1 MKNIS
6 ERIIEALK
14 KSNRISEADIQKALA
29 VYAKEGGGKLA
40 DVLVRMELISENEL
54 ISILGD
60 ELNMPFLNLAKYKL
74 DPDLGQMVPE
84 KLARKYQIV
93 PISKM
98 GKTLTLAVRDP
109 FNILAI
115 DDIAAFTK
123 HKVDC
128 VISTEKEIKNALD
141 RLYTPQDA
149 GQEAP
154 AEAPAAPGAPR
165 PKVVLDDSDDQG
177 SFTLGAEEAS
187 DAPIVKIVDAL
198 LRDAM
203 KKRAS
208 DIHIEPFEKEARV
221 RLRIDGCL
229 EEQPPIPK
237 ASQNAVLTRLKIM
250 SRINITENRIPQDGR
265 FKIKMQNN
273 KEVDFRVSI
282 LPVSHGSK
290 VVMRILDKTSLS
302 LGLEKLGFLP
312 DTLGVMKEGI
322 AAPFGMILITGPTG
336 SGKSTTLYSILNQL
350 NTPEKNIITIED
362 PIEYQVKGITQ
373 IQARSEIGFDFA
385 SGLRAILRQS
395 PDIVMVG
402 EIRDGETADIAVKAS
417 LTGQVVLST
426 LHTNDAPGAMSRLID
441 MKVEPFLIA
450 SSVVLVAAQRLAR
463 KICGHCKEKSPV
475 PAEVFE
481 RLKIDVGKYF
491 PGGQEHVFYKGKGC
505 IYCNKTGYSGRM
517 AILELLL
524 IDDPIRDL
532 IMKRA
537 SAHLIKEHAVQRG
550 MITLREDAIRKFCA
564 GMTTLDEILRVTAEE

>member
-128 VISTEKEIKNALD
+128 VISTEKEITNALD
-141 RLYTPQDA
+141 RLYASQD
-149 GQEAP
+149 GVSETVEQ
-154 AEAPAAPGAPR
+154 APGGPK
-165 PKVVLDDSDDQG
+165 PKVELDESEDQG
-177 SFTLGAEEAS
+177 AFTLGAEEAS

-221 RLRIDGCL
+221 RLRVDGCL
-229 EEQPPIPK
+229 EEQTPIPK
-237 ASQNAVLTRLKIM
+237 TSQNAVLTRLKIM

-273 KEVDFRVSI
+273 K
-282 LPVSHGSK
+282 
-290 VVMRILDKTSLS
+290 
-302 LGLEKLGFLP
+302 
-312 DTLGVMKEGI
+312 
-322 AAPFGMILITGPTG
+322 
-336 SGKSTTLYSILNQL
+336 
-350 NTPEKNIITIED
+350 
-362 PIEYQVKGITQ
+362 
-373 IQARSEIGFDFA
+373 
-385 SGLRAILRQS
+385 
-395 PDIVMVG
+395 
-402 EIRDGETADIAVKAS
+402 
-417 LTGQVVLST
+417 
-426 LHTNDAPGAMSRLID
+426 
-441 MKVEPFLIA
+441 
-450 SSVVLVAAQRLAR
+450 
-463 KICGHCKEKSPV
+463 
-475 PAEVFE
+475 
-481 RLKIDVGKYF
+481 
-491 PGGQEHVFYKGKGC
+491 
-505 IYCNKTGYSGRM
+505 
-517 AILELLL
+517 
-524 IDDPIRDL
+524 
-532 IMKRA
+532 
-537 SAHLIKEHAVQRG
+537 
-550 MITLREDAIRKFCA
+550 
-564 GMTTLDEILRVTAEE
+564 